1 MGSIT
6 GYGICRLDPGKFA
19 AADPLAVFDS
29 SASEFRSPICCIMGH
44 VDTGKT
50 KLLDKIRRTTVQEGR
65 CTSLGRSMGNSH
77 TC

>member
-1 MGSIT
+1 MIA
-6 GYGICRLDPGKFA
+6 GKFA

-50 KLLDKIRRTTVQEGR
+50 KLLDKIRRTTVQEGEYSSTTTTR
-65 CTSLGRSMGNSH
+65 VILLAFTIR
-77 TC
+77 